1 MESMTGVAQKLQRDT
16 RAERTKEV
24 ERELGLQVETASAR
38 SPELFK
44 SVFQKLRKMFEDG
57 GEEPVAQPAEGE
69 VIPPTPVIGGGGG

>member
-1 MESMTGVAQKLQRDT
+1 MERLAGVAQKLQKDT

-44 SVFQKLRKMFEDG
+44 SVFQKLRKMFEGG

-69 VIPPTPVIGGGGG
+69 VIPPTPVIGGS